1 MNLAAATKRRPVLE
15 QDYRDRVFLAGNPQ
29 AGQDLFSYDVQA
41 SAEITAL
48 TDIFVG
54 PGLHIVQGVALR
66 KDEFQDLRFT
76 GAGLIHLATPGTLDL
91 AFPDRS
97 RLLMSKTSSGS
108 AVENLAPRDIGALV
122 FEAGLVVLSQTAVVS
137 GNPSSFDIRMGFISE
152 FLDAGVSNVVA
163 SLWTDGDSE
172 TTAFMTEFYRELE
185 STRDVAKALLLTRM
199 RRMESN
205 DEANFTSWA
214 GFQLYIR

>member
-1 MNLAAATKRRPVLE
+1 MQV
-15 QDYRDRVFLAGNPQ
+15 
-29 AGQDLFSYDVQA
+29 

-66 KDEFQDLRFT
+66 KDEFRDERFT

-97 RLLMSKTSSGS
+97 GLLMSRTSASS
-108 AVENLAPRDIGALV
+108 AMEYLSPGDIRALD
-122 FEAGLVVLSQTAVVS
+122 FEARLVVLSQTTATA
-137 GNPSSFDIRMGFISE
+137 GNRSSFDSRMGFISE
-152 FLDAGVSNVVA
+152 FLDAGVSYVVA
-163 SLWTDGDSE
+163 SLWSGEDNE
-172 TTAFMTEFYRELE
+172 TTVFMSDFYRALE
-185 STRDVAKALLLTRM
+185 STGDVVEALSVTRM

-205 DEANFTSWA
+205 DEANFRSWA